1 MGTWTSEASGH
12 HGSLKCVVTATN
24 AHQYRAF
31 FHATYKKILSFSYA
45 VPLTVEH
52 REGKAV
58 FHGEADLG
66 WAGGVYSY
74 DGEANAT
81 NFFSLYRSEKD
92 HGQFRMQRP

>member
-1 MGTWTSEASGH
+1 
-12 HGSLKCVVTATN
+12 
-24 AHQYRAF
+24 
-31 FHATYKKILSFSYA
+31 
-45 VPLTVEH
+45 LTVEH